1 MTTTSPR
8 RASERQWW
16 GLAVLGLPTLLL
28 SLDFSV
34 LYLALPSLAADLS
47 PSGVQELWIMDIY
60 GFMTAGFLVTMGT
73 LGDRIGRRR
82 LLLIGAAAFGVA
94 SIAAAF
100 SPTAEMLIASRALMG
115 VAGAMVL
122 PSTLALI
129 SSLFK
134 DPRQMAFAISMWM
147 ACFMGGL
154 VVGPV
159 IGGALLC
166 TFWWG
171 SVFLLGVPVMVL
183 LLLLGP
189 SLLPEDQEPESGKL
203 DMTSVAMSLIAVLG
217 TVYALKDL
225 AREGWTATALLVL
238 VVSLVVGAV
247 FVRRQL
253 GLESPLLNV
262 RLFEDR
268 VFSTTLVIWML
279 GGAGQGGVSF
289 LVAQHLQSVL
299 GLSTLR
305 AGLALVPASAAMI
318 AAILAA
324 PALASRF
331 GPARVMAGGL
341 VVAAIGA
348 MIMTQIGP
356 DDLTTLL
363 IGYSLGILGLGMPSG
378 LVPTLVLRTAPAEKA
393 GSASAIQETTGEFG
407 MAAGVAALGSIATA
421 VYGAVMRE
429 NAPHGTPAE
438 AFSSLSGAV
447 TAVEGLPSATANDL
461 LYAAQSAYTDGLI
474 AVCLVAAI
482 AFAALAVLAV
492 TQLRGVKM
500 HDEEQL
506 AIHDSSGSDGQ
517 TADDGRYE
525 PRPGRS

>member
-1 MTTTSPR
+1 M
-8 RASERQWW
+8 
-16 GLAVLGLPTLLL
+16 
-28 SLDFSV
+28 
-34 LYLALPSLAADLS
+34 
-47 PSGVQELWIMDIY
+47 
-60 GFMTAGFLVTMGT
+60 
-73 LGDRIGRRR
+73 
-82 LLLIGAAAFGVA
+82 
-94 SIAAAF
+94 
-100 SPTAEMLIASRALMG
+100 
-115 VAGAMVL
+115 
-122 PSTLALI
+122 
-129 SSLFK
+129 
-134 DPRQMAFAISMWM
+134 
-147 ACFMGGL
+147 
-154 VVGPV
+154 VGPV

-299 GLSTLR
+299 GLSTLT

-348 MIMTQIGP
+348 MIMTQTVSYTH
-356 DDLTTLL
+356 LTL
-363 IGYSLGILGLGMPSG
+363 
-378 LVPTLVLRTAPAEKA
+378 PTKRK
-393 GSASAIQETTGEFG
+393 
-407 MAAGVAALGSIATA
+407 
-421 VYGAVMRE
+421 
-429 NAPHGTPAE
+429 
-438 AFSSLSGAV
+438 
-447 TAVEGLPSATANDL
+447 VEISVVG
-461 LYAAQSAYTDGLI
+461 
-474 AVCLVAAI
+474 
-482 AFAALAVLAV
+482 F
-492 TQLRGVKM
+492 
-500 HDEEQL
+500 
-506 AIHDSSGSDGQ
+506 
-517 TADDGRYE
+517 
-525 PRPGRS
+525 